1 VKPSAAPSPTSSKKV
16 AINPKTTGS
25 NAKVGIENLKP
36 GQKIKVTVKDGE
48 VISPVHPTSKAT
60 TKPKPGV
67 TPKATSKATSSAKPE
82 KSKAPIKIVPK
93 PSGSS
98 AKFGINNLKPGQKI
112 KVTVKTGGKEK

>member
-1 VKPSAAPSPTSSKKV
+1 V

-25 NAKVGIENLKP
+25 SAKVGIENLKP

-48 VISPVHPTSKAT
+48 VIAPVQPTSKVT
-60 TKPKPGV
+60 NKPKPVV
-67 TPKATSKATSSAKPE
+67 TPKATSKATSRAKPE
-82 KSKAPIKIVPK
+82 KNRAPIKIVPK

-112 KVTVKTGGKEK
+112 KVTVKTGGTEK